1 MRIVV
6 GLSGGVDSAVAA
18 WLLREQG
25 HRVRALFMKNWEE
38 DDGDGVCTAA
48 EDLRQAEAVCERL
61 GIELERVNFS
71 DQYWERVFARFL
83 AEYAAG
89 RTPNPDVLCNSEVKF
104 RAFLDHA
111 LARGAQA
118 VATGHYA
125 RRALTGGG
133 WRLRL
138 SADPDKDQTYFL
150 HRLDQHQLD
159 RAIFPLGALT
169 KQQVRRIAHALEL
182 PNAARKDSTGICF
195 IGERRFDA
203 FLARFLPARPG
214 EIVDLR
220 GAVLGRHRGL
230 MFYTLGQRK
239 GLGLGG
245 RRGSDEAPW
254 YVAAK
259 DLARNRLVVVQGHD
273 HPALFRD
280 RLLGVDFHWVAGRP
294 PARRFQAHARIR
306 HRQPLQPCA
315 VEALEEHRVRVL
327 FQNPQRAVA
336 PGQYVV
342 LYNGTECL
350 GGGVIDT
357 AHETWDS

>member
-1 MRIVV
+1 MDVV
-6 GLSGGVDSAVAA
+6 IGLSGGVDSAVAA
-18 WLLREQG
+18 WILREQG

-38 DDGDGVCTAA
+38 DDRAGHCAAA
-48 EDLRQAEAVCERL
+48 EDLRYAEQVCARL
-61 GIELERVNFS
+61 DLELERVNFS
-71 DQYWERVFARFL
+71 DQYWERVFAHFL

-104 RAFLDHA
+104 KAFLEHA
-111 LARGAQA
+111 LAGGAEA

-125 RRALTGGG
+125 RRAATAQG

-150 HRLDQHQLD
+150 HRLEQHQLA
-159 RAIFPLGALT
+159 RVVFPLGALT
-169 KQQVRRIAHALEL
+169 KAQVRGIARRLGL

-195 IGERRFDA
+195 IGERRFDT
-203 FLARFLPARPG
+203 FLERFLPAQPG

-220 GAVLGRHRGL
+220 GRVLGHHRGL
-230 MFYTLGQRK
+230 VFHTVGQRK

-245 RRGSDEAPW
+245 RRGGEQAPW

-259 DLARNRLVVVQGHD
+259 DCARNRLVVVQGHD

-280 RLLGVDFHWVAGRP
+280 RLQATDCRWIAGIP
-294 PARRFQAHARIR
+294 PATRFRALARIR
-306 HRQPLQPCA
+306 HRQPLQDCE
-315 VEALEEHRVRVL
+315 VEVL
-327 FQNPQRAVA
+327 HQAEIRLRFDRPQRAVA

-342 LYNGTECL
+342 LYNGHDCL
-350 GGGVIDT
+350 GGGVIATD
-357 AHETWDS
+357 